1 MKPSTHPFVLVA
13 LAVILLLVSSFALP
27 TQFGAPPTRRA
38 ATTPVTIPAE
48 ITSYGGVFLQTHIN
62 GSRPLSFCLDS
73 GASAPF
79 FIAADQAKLLG
90 LKLQSLAL
98 RAGGAGPNSYEVAET
113 RGVRISLGDL
123 TFKDQAA
130 AVISLALIDEQLGR
144 SVDGLVGLNFFLRYV
159 VEIDYADHKLRIYEP
174 EKYTY
179 SGAGESIPLT
189 LQDGHFFVPAKI
201 RVPGRPMFNG
211 QFLVDTGGCMMT
223 VVLTTPFAR
232 SNRLP
237 ARNQKTI
244 LDRSVAGLGGETKL
258 QIIRASSFALGSSV
272 IREPITYISQDNGG
286 ALASSQYDG
295 IIGSEILR
303 RFKVIFDYARRRLIL
318 ERNVHYDDAIEY
330 DMSGMSVRAYGS
342 DFRTFRVQQVLD
354 GSPAAS
360 AAVRV
365 GDILVGI
372 DSVSSSQLTLE
383 QILQM
388 LKLPGR
394 SYSLTIKRD
403 NKTLSINLK
412 TRRLL

>member
-1 MKPSTHPFVLVA
+1 MKPSTHPFVLIAIA
-13 LAVILLLVSSFALP
+13 LILLLVSTFALP
-27 TQFGAPPTRRA
+27 IHIAAPTTRRA
-38 ATTPVTIPAE
+38 EATSLTIPAE
-48 ITSYGGVFLQTHIN
+48 ITSYGGVFLQAQVN
-62 GSRPLSFCLDS
+62 SSRPLSFCLDS

-90 LKLQSLAL
+90 LKVQSLAL

-130 AVISLALIDEQLGR
+130 AVINLALIDEQLGR
-144 SVDGLVGLNFFLRYV
+144 SVDGLVGLDFFLRYV
-159 VEIDYADHKLRIYEP
+159 VEIDYADHKLILYEP

-179 SGAGESIPLT
+179 SGAGESVPLT
-189 LQDGHFFVPAKI
+189 LQDGHFVVPAKI

-244 LDRSVAGLGGETKL
+244 LDRSVSGLGGATKL
-258 QIIRASSFALGSSV
+258 LIIRASSFALGSSV
-272 IREPITYISQDNGG
+272 IREPITYISQDNDG

-295 IIGSEILR
+295 VIGSEILR
-303 RFKVIFDYARRRLIL
+303 KFKVIFDYARRRLIL
-318 ERNVHYDDAIEY
+318 ERNVHYEDAVEY

-342 DFRTFRVQQVLD
+342 DFKTFRVQQVLD
-354 GSPAAS
+354 ASPAAS
-360 AAVRV
+360 AGLRV
-365 GDILVGI
+365 GDILGAI
-372 DSVSSSQLTLE
+372 NGVSTSQLTLE
-383 QILQM
+383 QILEM
-388 LKLPGR
+388 LKLPAR
-394 SYSLTIKRD
+394 SYGLTIKRG
-403 NKTLSINLK
+403 NKPLSMKLR
-412 TRRLL
+412 TRKLL